1 MGLITSSNSLIY
13 AGGKG
18 NKNIYQLNPA
28 QNGWIQIGEMAQRRY
43 FYPALTMSE
52 SICRGEKIE
61 GKPTSTL
68 LESGT
73 LQSPNFPNKYPNN
86 HDETYNIEVQTGKTI
101 EIIFETFELE
111 AHSRCSWDWLK
122 IIDGSTTLLEET
134 CGSNVPAKL
143 LSQTNKVEIIFHSDY
158 VVPKRGFK
166 LQWKASIK
174 NYCRT
179 NVKDALDVAK
189 LPECCND
196 VDTLLDYG
204 GCCKDI
210 FDGKEEAC
218 YIDPKQDTR
227 SVSRSSSRY
236 STYSIYWCQSKILK
250 DSDLQ
255 TYPICCLNPFISG
268 KFKEDPEFIRQ
279 CCAKFDLCTNKRRL
293 QSPNFPN
300 KYPNNHDET
309 YNIEVQTGKTIEII
323 FETFELE
330 AHSRCSYDWLK
341 IIDGSTTLLEE
352 TCGSNVPS
360 KMISQTNK
368 VEIIFH
374 TDGSVTKRGFKLQ
387 WKAFIESTIENYC
400 RTNVKDALDVAEL
413 PECCNNAD
421 ILLDYGG
428 CCKDLF
434 DGEEE
439 ACYIDPKQ
447 DTTTTTTTK
456 QDTQSVSHM

>member
-1 MGLITSSNSLIY
+1 MGTVRQLLLKMINLLSFVFPFWAIFTFAHGQATTTTITSTTI
-13 AGGKG
+13 
-18 NKNIYQLNPA
+18 
-28 QNGWIQIGEMAQRRY
+28 
-43 FYPALTMSE
+43 
-52 SICRGEKIE
+52 
-61 GKPTSTL
+61 TSTTATTTTP
-68 LESGT
+68 STTITTSTTNGT

-86 HDETYNIEVQTGKTI
+86 HDET
-101 EIIFETFELE
+101 F
-111 AHSRCSWDWLK
+111 
-122 IIDGSTTLLEET
+122 
-134 CGSNVPAKL
+134 
-143 LSQTNKVEIIFHSDY
+143 
-158 VVPKRGFK
+158 
-166 LQWKASIK
+166 
-174 NYCRT
+174 
-179 NVKDALDVAK
+179 
-189 LPECCND
+189 
-196 VDTLLDYG
+196 
-204 GCCKDI
+204 
-210 FDGKEEAC
+210 
-218 YIDPKQDTR
+218 
-227 SVSRSSSRY
+227 
-236 STYSIYWCQSKILK
+236 
-250 DSDLQ
+250 
-255 TYPICCLNPFISG
+255 
-268 KFKEDPEFIRQ
+268 
-279 CCAKFDLCTNKRRL
+279 
-293 QSPNFPN
+293 
-300 KYPNNHDET
+300 
-309 YNIEVQTGKTIEII
+309 NIEVQTGKTIEII

-387 WKAFIESTIENYC
+387 WKAFIESTLENYC

>member
-1 MGLITSSNSLIY
+1 MGTVRQLLLKMINLLSFVFPFWAIFTFDHGQATTTTITSTTI
-13 AGGKG
+13 
-18 NKNIYQLNPA
+18 
-28 QNGWIQIGEMAQRRY
+28 
-43 FYPALTMSE
+43 
-52 SICRGEKIE
+52 
-61 GKPTSTL
+61 TSTTATTTTPSTTITTSTT
-68 LESGT
+68 SGT

-218 YIDPKQDTR
+218 YIDPKHDTR

-250 DSDLQ
+250 VLDLQ
-255 TYPICCLNPFISG
+255 THPICCLNPFISG

-279 CCAKFDLCTNKRRL
+279 CCTKFDLCNNRIKRAFGVSGTVCQISYCPYKMR
-293 QSPNFPN
+293 QPWFKKFKDCCFHPVR
-300 KYPNNHDET
+300 KYLP
-309 YNIEVQTGKTIEII
+309 K
-323 FETFELE
+323 
-330 AHSRCSYDWLK
+330 SYRYLY
-341 IIDGSTTLLEE
+341 TAECNTLM
-352 TCGSNVPS
+352 G
-360 KMISQTNK
+360 
-368 VEIIFH
+368 
-374 TDGSVTKRGFKLQ
+374 
-387 WKAFIESTIENYC
+387 
-400 RTNVKDALDVAEL
+400 
-413 PECCNNAD
+413 
-421 ILLDYGG
+421 
-428 CCKDLF
+428 
-434 DGEEE
+434 
-439 ACYIDPKQ
+439 
-447 DTTTTTTTK
+447 
-456 QDTQSVSHM
+456 